1 MNTKTILTT
10 NWFNHNWLFNDNCN
24 LSAETLFLF
33 VATVEE
39 HQTDREKN
47 QHAHIQL
54 LLCVMECWLSTLDT
68 LFRSENKNEAKNLCN
83 VFVNHQLMK
92 RRQQQKKHGLNFF
105 DAVILCQLQLKFSQI
120 EMELM
125 ASDLTEESSAYFMTL
140 ISQNTNNRTTR

>member
-1 MNTKTILTT
+1 MNKKTILTT

-33 VATVEE
+33 VAPVEE

-54 LLCVMECWLSTLDT
+54 LLCAMECWLSTLDT
-68 LFRSENKNEAKNLCN
+68 LFRSGNKNEAKNLRN
-83 VFVNHQLMK
+83 VFINHQLMK
-92 RRQQQKKHGLNFF
+92 GRQRKKKHCLNFF

-125 ASDLTEESSAYFMTL
+125 ASDLTKESSAYFMTL
-140 ISQNTNNRTTR
+140 ISQNTNNRTTS

>member
-1 MNTKTILTT
+1 MNKKTILTT

-33 VATVEE
+33 VAPVEE

-54 LLCVMECWLSTLDT
+54 LLCAMECWLSTLDT
-68 LFRSENKNEAKNLCN
+68 LFRSENKNEAKNLRN
-83 VFVNHQLMK
+83 VFYK
-92 RRQQQKKHGLNFF
+92 SSADERKTKEKKHGLNFF

-125 ASDLTEESSAYFMTL
+125 ASDLTKESSEYFMTL
-140 ISQNTNNRTTR
+140 ISQNTNNRTTS